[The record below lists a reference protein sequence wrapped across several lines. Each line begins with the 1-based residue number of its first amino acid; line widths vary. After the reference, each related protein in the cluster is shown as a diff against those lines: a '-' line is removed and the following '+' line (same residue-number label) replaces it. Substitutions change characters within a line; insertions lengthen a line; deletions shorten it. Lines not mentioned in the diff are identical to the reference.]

1 MTVLPY
7 QSPPALPPATAT
19 ALATRAWRTWVFV
32 FGPLLGLLAVY
43 ALFAVLAPRSF
54 TTIDNFVRILV
65 QATIVATAAL
75 GMTII
80 IIAGG
85 IDLSVGSMVALVTVV
100 TASLLRDSAP
110 PPVAAAGG
118 ILAGLVVGLANG
130 SLVAFLRVGP
140 FIVTLGTLLVLR
152 GLAKGLAHNQTV
164 IPPRTWL
171 NDLLAPVSATYSAP
185 VVYSEALVL
194 WFTACFAAPVVLA
207 LLVGRWVGDLENP
220 GGPPKSFSAARVL
233 TVVIAVVGLAAVIL
247 LLPLLRRYP
256 VLLPPG
262 VWIMLLLA
270 ALVGG
275 LLRYTRLGRHV
286 FAVGSNEQT
295 ARLCGINVPAVKVSV
310 YALGGL
316 LTGVAGL
323 MQFSRLTLGDPTSAA
338 GLELDVIAAVVIG
351 GGSLSGGQGSVV
363 GSVIGALIMTVIRN
377 GCNQMGVENWVQE
390 ILTGTII
397 VLAVTL
403 DRLRQRRSA

>member
-7 QSPPALPPATAT
+7 QTPPQRPAS
-19 ALATRAWRTWVFV
+19 ALATQAWKTWVFV
-32 FGPLLGLLAVY
+32 FGPVLGLIAVY
-43 ALFAVLAPRSF
+43 ALFAALAPPSF
-54 TTIDNFVRILV
+54 FTLNNLVRILV
-65 QATIVATAAL
+65 QTTIVATAAL

-80 IIAGG
+80 IISGG

-100 TASLLRDSAP
+100 TASLLRNSVP
-110 PPVAAAGG
+110 PPLAALGG
-118 ILAGLVVGLANG
+118 ILTGVTVGLLNG

-152 GLAKGLAHNQTV
+152 GMAKGLARNQTV
-164 IPPRTWL
+164 IPPPTWL
-171 NDLLAPVSATYSAP
+171 NDLLAPVSS
-185 VVYSEALVL
+185 VL
-194 WFTACFAAPVVLA
+194 GV
-207 LLVGRWVGDLENP
+207 
-220 GGPPKSFSAARVL
+220 
-233 TVVIAVVGLAAVIL
+233 
-247 LLPLLRRYP
+247 
-256 VLLPPG
+256 PPG
-262 VWIMLLLA
+262 VWVMLMLA
-270 ALVGG
+270 AMVSGF
-275 LLRYTRLGRHV
+275 LRYTRLGRHV

-403 DRLRQRRSA
+403 DRLRQRRMT